1 MVRIEGKLNLKILG
15 EELGL
20 IRERDEV
27 GKLNEKRGKRGRRK
41 REREMKKKG
50 KKRGEKRKIIDERGK

>member
-50 KKRGEKRKIIDERGK
+50 KERGEKRKIIDERGK